1 MNNITIIKEYEWKLS
16 DYFQRF
22 VFYCSI
28 FTFINFYIFKSFTM
42 RYNRFYHNKNIL
54 YTDLI
59 FFITIPMVTT
69 GMFSISLFVL
79 LDQLNSQYQLI

>member
-1 MNNITIIKEYEWKLS
+1 MNNITIVEKYEWSLF

-22 VFYCSI
+22 IFYCSI
-28 FTFINFYIFKSFTM
+28 FIFINLYIFKSFTM
-42 RYNRFYHNKNIL
+42 TYSRFYRDKNML
-54 YTDLI
+54 YRDLI

-79 LDQLNSQYQLI
+79 LDQLNSQYQLL